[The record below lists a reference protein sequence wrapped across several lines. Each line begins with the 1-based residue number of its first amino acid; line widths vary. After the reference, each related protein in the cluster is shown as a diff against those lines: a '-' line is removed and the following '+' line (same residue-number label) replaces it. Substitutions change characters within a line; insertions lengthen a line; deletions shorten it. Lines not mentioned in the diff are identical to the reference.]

1 MNEIKPISTRSAL
14 PVDDYELLWKKPV
27 VKIGMIT
34 MLAAALLS
42 FLPLLYLYL
51 VHGVSID
58 IATALR
64 AWVLIV
70 AIFGAFYIV
79 EPISFYP
86 VLGLAGTYL
95 SFLSGNI
102 SNLRLPCSA
111 MAQEVAGVKEG
122 TREAEIIGTM
132 GIVGSIVVNLIGVT
146 LCALIG
152 AWVFE
157 MLPPTVVH
165 AFRSFTAP
173 AIFGAVFG
181 QFALRQPK
189 LAPFALAIPL
199 VLLGVLKA
207 PVWIAI
213 LSSVF
218 GTVLIGRIFYQMG
231 VIKK

>member
-1 MNEIKPISTRSAL
+1 MKEATPLSTHPTRAIDSY
-14 PVDDYELLWKKPV
+14 DLLWKRPV

-34 MLAAALLS
+34 LLGAVVLS
-42 FLPLLYLYL
+42 FPPLLYLYL

-64 AWVLIV
+64 AWGMIA

-79 EPISFYP
+79 EPLSFFP
-86 VLGLAGTYL
+86 TLGLAGTYL

-146 LCALIG
+146 LTALIG
-152 AWVFE
+152 AWIFD
-157 MLPPTVVH
+157 MLPPAVAT
-165 AFRSFTAP
+165 AFRTFTAP

-181 QFALRQPK
+181 QFMLRQPK

-199 VLLGVLKA
+199 ILLGVVKT
-207 PVWIAI
+207 PVWVVI

-218 GTVLIGRIFYQMG
+218 GTVLIGRIFYKTG
-231 VIKK
+231 IIKK